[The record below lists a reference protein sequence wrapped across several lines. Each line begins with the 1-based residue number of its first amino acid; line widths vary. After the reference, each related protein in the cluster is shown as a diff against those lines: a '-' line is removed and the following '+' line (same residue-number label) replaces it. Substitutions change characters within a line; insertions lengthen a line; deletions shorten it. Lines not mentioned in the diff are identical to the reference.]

1 MQARDAL
8 KRRPDVDDDDIDDII
23 GIAAELQD
31 AERQAAGRVTQ
42 QEVEDVARELD
53 IDPAYVDQ
61 AIRALAER
69 RAQAKAD
76 QAEQEAQAAA
86 KRKQLGMAGAGVA
99 GLALLAAL
107 AVGGMGMSGASQ
119 VRAAQAEVAQ
129 AEAALDVVLERQ
141 ASLLPQLVAMA
152 GGQSNPDLDALSTQV
167 REAPT
172 VDERLKASDIL
183 ARELAAALG
192 ALPTSA
198 DPAVNQ
204 QRMELQYEVTGSQNR
219 ISTELRRYR
228 AAEAELETVR
238 LGTGPRIADS
248 LGLTD

>member
-8 KRRPDVDDDDIDDII
+8 ERRPDVDDDDIDDII

-31 AERQAAGRVTQ
+31 AERRASGRVSQ
-42 QEVEDVARELD
+42 AEVEDVARELD
-53 IDPAYVDQ
+53 IDPAYVEQ

-69 RAQAKAD
+69 RKQAQDDAAAQALQD
-76 QAEQEAQAAA
+76 AA
-86 KRKQLGMAGAGVA
+86 KRKKLGLIGAGVA
-99 GLALLAAL
+99 GLGLLAAL
-107 AVGGMGMSGASQ
+107 AVGGVGVSGASQ
-119 VRAAQAEVAQ
+119 VRAAQAEVQQ

-152 GGQSNPDLDALSTQV
+152 GGQPNPALADLTVQI

-192 ALPTSA
+192 ALPSSD
-198 DPAVNQ
+198 DPSVNQ

-228 AAEAELETVR
+228 AAEAELESVR
-238 LGTGPRIADS
+238 LGAGPRLADT
-248 LGLTD
+248 LGLVD